1 MEILEA
7 LKNNG
12 FATADY
18 LVFIVYIVI
27 LIGMG
32 IFLSRGKK
40 GEEKSSTDYFL
51 AGNTLTWWAVG
62 ASLIAA
68 NISAEQFIG
77 MSGSAYVSG
86 IAMAAYELMAA
97 ATLIV
102 VGKFLL
108 PLMIEK
114 KVLTIPQ
121 FLSERYNWGV
131 GLSFSIFWLFLY
143 VFINLTSV
151 AWLGALAMKQILGL
165 PTIAGVFMGMNVDM
179 TLLVIIL
186 FLFIVAGLY
195 SIYGGLA
202 SVAWTDVMQVTF
214 LVGGGLITAYAALD
228 VIAGS
233 LDIEGGALGALGQI
247 YTELIQNPDDKHFN
261 LVVTRNEELYPVING
276 IVENGVTI
284 QKADPYF
291 DIPGIVVIVG
301 ALWLTNLG
309 YWGFNQYII
318 QKGLAAKS
326 LAEAK
331 KGMIFAAFLKI
342 LIPFIVCIPGVC
354 AFYIMNSPDCAA
366 LRESLAG
373 SLDRPDD
380 AYPWLIRNF
389 TPTIIKGLSFAA
401 LAAAVISS
409 LASMFNS
416 TSTIFTMDI
425 YKRFFNKN
433 ASEKKLVN
441 VGRLT
446 SIAALV
452 LAVIAVYPIM
462 GGADQAFQVIQ
473 EYSGFVYP
481 GIVVIFGLGLL
492 WKRASGT
499 AAVVAAIGTFFFSI
513 LFKFLL
519 PDVPFLLRMGYVFAC
534 LVVLF
539 FGISM
544 TSKKTVKAAVLDE
557 YTIKTQLKWSNVT
570 LILSVAC
577 LAIGIASM
585 FSHELRC
592 YGFEAI
598 FFLALMLFC
607 ISVYLRS
614 NAKDQVEDP
623 KSIGIDIA
631 IFRTDKTFNIGA
643 IAIIVVLTIL
653 YIALW

>member
-18 LVFIVYIVI
+18 LVFIAYIVI

-121 FLSERYNWGV
+121 FLGERYNWGV

-389 TPTIIKGLSFAA
+389 TPTVVKGLSFAA

-539 FGISM
+539 FGISL

-557 YTIKTQLKWSNVT
+557 YTVKTQLKWSNVT
-570 LILSVAC
+570 LILAVAC
-577 LAIGIASM
+577 LVIGIASM

>member
-1 MEILEA
+1 MSVLEA
-7 LKNNG
+7 LRNNG
-12 FATADY
+12 FETIDY
-18 LVFIVYIVI
+18 AVFVVYIII
-27 LIGMG
+27 LVSLGV
-32 IFLSRGKK
+32 FLSRGKK

-77 MSGSAYVSG
+77 MSGSAFNSG

-97 ATLIV
+97 ATLLV

-114 KVLTIPQ
+114 KVFTIPQ
-121 FLSERYNWGV
+121 FLRDRYNDGV

-151 AWLGALAMKQILGL
+151 AWLGALAIKQILGL
-165 PTIAGVFMGMNVDM
+165 PAVMGTLAGMQVDF
-179 TLLVIIL
+179 TLLTIILIL
-186 FLFIVAGLY
+186 FLVAGVY

-228 VIAGS
+228 VIGS
-233 LDIEGGALGALGQI
+233 ELHIDGGAFGAFSEIYSHLGSIDG
-247 YTELIQNPDDKHFN
+247 DRHFN
-261 LVVTRNEELYPVING
+261 LVVTRNPNIECI
-276 IVENGVTI
+276 TD
-284 QKADPYF
+284 DPYF
-291 DIPGIVVIVG
+291 DIPGIVVVVG

-326 LAEAK
+326 LDEAK

-354 AFYIMNSPDCAA
+354 AYYILHGSYEGTPVIDI
-366 LRESLAG
+366 LGDRLAG
-373 SLDRPDD
+373 SIERSDD
-380 AYPWLIRNF
+380 AYPYLIRNF
-389 TPTIIKGLSFAA
+389 TPVFVKGLSFAA

-425 YKRFFNKN
+425 YKHYLDKN
-433 ASEKKLVN
+433 ASERKLVT
-441 VGRLT
+441 VGRIT
-446 SIAALV
+446 SVCALL
-452 LAVIAVYPIM
+452 LALIAVYPIM

-492 WKRASGT
+492 WKRASGA
-499 AAVVAAIGTFFFSI
+499 AAVVAAIGTFAFSI
-513 LFKFLL
+513 IFKFAL
-519 PDVPFLLRMGYVFAC
+519 PEVPFLLRMGYVFIC

-539 FGISM
+539 FGISFM
-544 TSKKTVKAAVLDE
+544 SSKTKPAEELSEHVV
-557 YTIKTQLKWSNVT
+557 KTQLKYAY
-570 LILSVAC
+570 LC
-577 LAIGIASM
+577 LACSIVCYVVGIISL
-585 FSHELRC
+585 FSVDMQNL
-592 YGFEAI
+592 GFEAV
-598 FFLALMLFC
+598 FFLGTMMLSLF
-607 ISVYLRS
+607 VYLRS
-614 NAKDQVEDP
+614 NALDKVEDV
-623 KSIGIDIA
+623 KSIGIDIE
-631 IFRTDKTFNIGA
+631 IFRTNTAFNVGA
-643 IAIIVVLTIL
+643 AGVIIILIIL
-653 YIALW
+653 YAVLW

>member
-1 MEILEA
+1 MGILEA

-12 FATADY
+12 FETADY

-354 AFYIMNSPDCAA
+354 AFYIMNSPDCAD
-366 LRESLAG
+366 LRASLAG

-389 TPTIIKGLSFAA
+389 TPTIVKGLSFAA

-433 ASEKKLVN
+433 ASEKKLVT

-446 SIAALV
+446 SIAALL
-452 LAVIAVYPIM
+452 LALIAVYPIM

-539 FGISM
+539 FTISM
-544 TSKKTVKAAVLDE
+544 TSKKTVKAEELDE
-557 YTIKTQLKWSNVT
+557 HTIKTQLKWSNITIISAV
-570 LILSVAC
+570 VC
-577 LAIGIASM
+577 LVIGIASM

-598 FFLALMLFC
+598 FFLALMLGSIGF
-607 ISVYLRS
+607 YLRS
-614 NAKDQVEDP
+614 NALDKVEDP
-623 KSIGIDIA
+623 KSIGVDIA
-631 IFRTDKTFNIGA
+631 IFRTDKTFNYGA
-643 IAIIVVLTIL
+643 IGIIVILTIL

>member
-1 MEILEA
+1 MSVLEA

-12 FATADY
+12 FETIDY
-18 LVFIVYIVI
+18 AVFVVYIII
-27 LIGMG
+27 LVGLG
-32 IFLSRGKK
+32 VFLSRGKK
-40 GEEKSSTDYFL
+40 GEEKSSADYFL

-77 MSGSAYVSG
+77 MSGSAFNSG

-97 ATLIV
+97 ATLLV

-114 KVLTIPQ
+114 KVFTIPQ
-121 FLSERYNWGV
+121 FLRDRYNDGV

-151 AWLGALAMKQILGL
+151 AWLGALAIKQILGL
-165 PTIAGVFMGMNVDM
+165 PAVMGTMAGMSVDF
-179 TLLVIIL
+179 TLLTIILIL
-186 FLFIVAGLY
+186 FLVAGLY

-228 VIAGS
+228 VIGS
-233 LDIEGGALGALGQI
+233 ELNIDGGAFGAFSEIYSHLGSIEG
-247 YTELIQNPDDKHFN
+247 DKHFN
-261 LVVTRNEELYPVING
+261 LVVTRNENIPNI
-276 IVENGVTI
+276 TD
-284 QKADPYF
+284 DPYF

-326 LAEAK
+326 LSEAK

-354 AFYIMNSPDCAA
+354 AFYIMNGSYEGTPVLD
-366 LRESLAG
+366 LLGNRLAG
-373 SLDRPDD
+373 SIERSDD
-380 AYPWLIRNF
+380 AYPYLIRNF
-389 TPTIIKGLSFAA
+389 TPVFVKGLSFAA

-425 YKRFFNKN
+425 YKQYLNKN
-433 ASEKKLVN
+433 ASEKKLVT
-441 VGRLT
+441 VGRVT
-446 SIAALV
+446 SVCALLLALV
-452 LAVIAVYPIM
+452 AVYPIM

-492 WKRASGT
+492 WKRASGP
-499 AAVVAAIGTFFFSI
+499 AAVVTAIGTFAFSI
-513 LFKFLL
+513 IFKLLL
-519 PDVPFLLRMGYVFAC
+519 PDVPFLLRMGYVFVC
-534 LVVLF
+534 LVILF
-539 FGISM
+539 FGISFLWGD
-544 TSKKTVKAAVLDE
+544 TKPAEKLPEKT
-557 YTIKTQLKWSNVT
+557 IRTQLKYAYICWGCSMASFA
-570 LILSVAC
+570 LGIISIFSVEMQN
-577 LAIGIASM
+577 L
-585 FSHELRC
+585 
-592 YGFEAI
+592 GFEAV
-598 FFLALMLFC
+598 FFLGVMMLSLF
-607 ISVYLRS
+607 VYLRS
-614 NAKDQVEDP
+614 NALDKVEDV
-623 KSIGIDIA
+623 KSIGIDID
-631 IFRTDKTFNIGA
+631 IFRTDRTFNLGA
-643 IAIIVVLTIL
+643 AGVVIILVIL
-653 YIALW
+653 YGILW

>member
-1 MEILEA
+1 MKVIEA
-7 LKNNG
+7 LQNNG
-12 FATADY
+12 FETIDY
-18 LVFIVYIVI
+18 IVFGAYIVI
-27 LIGMG
+27 LVGMG
-32 IFLSRGKK
+32 IFLSRNKK

-77 MSGSAYVSG
+77 MSGSAFVSG

-114 KVLTIPQ
+114 KIFTIPQ
-121 FLSERYNWGV
+121 FLRERYNWGV
-131 GLSFSIFWLFLY
+131 GLAFSIFWLFLY

-151 AWLGALAMKQILGL
+151 AWLGALAIKQILGL
-165 PTIAGVFMGMNVDM
+165 PAVAGVIMGMNVDF
-179 TLLVIIL
+179 TLLAIIL
-186 FLFIVAGLY
+186 MLFIIAGIY

-214 LVGGGLITAYAALD
+214 LIGGGLITAYAALSY
-228 VIAGS
+228 IATD
-233 LDIEGGALGALGQI
+233 LHIDGGALGALNQI
-247 YTELIQNPDDKHFN
+247 YTELGNIDGDKHFN
-261 LVVTRNEELYPVING
+261 LVVTRNTDLYPVI
-276 IVENGVTI
+276 TD
-284 QKADPYF
+284 DPYF

-354 AFYIMNSPDCAA
+354 AFYIMNSPECAD
-366 LRESLAG
+366 LRLSLAG
-373 SLDRPDD
+373 SIERSDD
-380 AYPWLIRNF
+380 AYPFLIRNF
-389 TPTIIKGLSFAA
+389 TPVFVKGLSFAA

-425 YKRFFNKN
+425 YKQFFNKN
-433 ASEKKLVN
+433 ASEKKLVT

-446 SIAALV
+446 SVSALI
-452 LAVIAVYPIM
+452 LAVLAVYPIM

-499 AAVVAAIGTFFFSI
+499 AAVVTAIGTFFFSI
-513 LFKFLL
+513 LFKFIM
-519 PDVPFLLRMGYVFAC
+519 PDVPFLLRMGYVFFC
-534 LVVLF
+534 LITLF
-539 FGISM
+539 FLISFA
-544 TSKKTVKAAVLDE
+544 SKKTVKAEILDE
-557 YTIKTQLKWSNVT
+557 HTIKTQLKWSQ
-570 LILSVAC
+570 ILFICAVIC
-577 LAIGIASM
+577 FAIGIITICSESM
-585 FSHELRC
+585 IR

-598 FFLALMLFC
+598 FFLALMFFAL
-607 ISVYLRS
+607 SVYLRS
-614 NAKDQVEDP
+614 NAKDKVKDP
-623 KSIGIDIA
+623 KAIGIDIA

-643 IAIIVVLTIL
+643 ALVVIILTIL

>member
-1 MEILEA
+1 MKVIEA
-7 LKNNG
+7 LQNNG
-12 FATADY
+12 FQTIDY
-18 LVFIVYIVI
+18 IVFAAYIVI
-27 LIGMG
+27 LVGMG
-32 IFLSRGKK
+32 IFLSRNKK

-77 MSGSAYVSG
+77 MSGSAFVSG

-97 ATLIV
+97 ATLLV

-114 KVLTIPQ
+114 KIFTIPQ
-121 FLSERYNWGV
+121 FLRERYNWGV
-131 GLSFSIFWLFLY
+131 GLAFSIFWLFLY

-151 AWLGALAMKQILGL
+151 AWLGALAIKQILGL
-165 PTIAGVFMGMNVDM
+165 PAVAGVFLGMNVDM

-186 FLFIVAGLY
+186 FLFIIAGLY

-228 VIAGS
+228 YIAID
-233 LDIEGGALGALGQI
+233 LKIDGGALGALGQI
-247 YTELIQNPDDKHFN
+247 YNELAAIDGDKHFN
-261 LVVTRNEELYPVING
+261 LVVSRNAELYP
-276 IVENGVTI
+276 TI
-284 QKADPYF
+284 TDDPYF

-326 LAEAK
+326 LSEAK

-354 AFYIMNSPDCAA
+354 AFYIMNSPDCEAIRA
-366 LRESLAG
+366 TLAG
-373 SLDRPDD
+373 SIERSDD
-380 AYPWLIRNF
+380 AYPFLIRNF
-389 TPTIIKGLSFAA
+389 TPVFVKGLSFAA

-425 YKRFFNKN
+425 YKQFFNKN

-446 SIAALV
+446 SVMALI

-499 AAVVAAIGTFFFSI
+499 AAVITAIGTFVFSI

-519 PDVPFLLRMGYVFAC
+519 PEVPFLLRMGYVFLC

-539 FGISM
+539 FTFSFA
-544 TSKKTVKAAVLDE
+544 SKKTVIAETLDE
-557 YTIKTQLKWSNVT
+557 HTIRTQLKWGNIM
-570 LILSVAC
+570 LICAIVCLVIGAFAMLS
-577 LAIGIASM
+577 G
-585 FSHELRC
+585 ELQD

-598 FFLALMLFC
+598 FFLALMFFS
-607 ISVYLRS
+607 IYMYLHS
-614 NAKDQVEDP
+614 NAKDKVKDP
-623 KSIGIDIA
+623 NAVDIDIS
-631 IFRTDKTFNIGA
+631 IFKTDKAFNLGA
-643 IAIIVVLTIL
+643 LGVIVILTIL
-653 YIALW
+653 YIVLW